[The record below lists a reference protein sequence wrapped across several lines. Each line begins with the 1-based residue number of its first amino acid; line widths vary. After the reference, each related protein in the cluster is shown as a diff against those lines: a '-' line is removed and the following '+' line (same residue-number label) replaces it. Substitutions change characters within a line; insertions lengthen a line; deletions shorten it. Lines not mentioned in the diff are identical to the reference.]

1 MTLRPVLLLIA
12 VLTFASFAAAQTAF
26 DGKWTA
32 EVKRPAPNPNQN
44 LTITLKTDAGKVSG
58 SVVGADPADS
68 PIEWGF
74 VKGDLITFKVKMQV
88 ANSPQTMVYVG
99 KINGNQIEFGRRPE
113 NLTVGQLVEFTAQKS
128 N

>member
-1 MTLRPVLLLIA
+1 MKFRVALLLICLFA
-12 VLTFASFAAAQTAF
+12 FASFAAGQTAF

-32 EVKRPAPNPNQN
+32 EVKRPAPNPSQN
-44 LTITLKTDAGKVSG
+44 LTITVKTDAGKVSG

-88 ANSPQTMVYVG
+88 ANTPQTMVYVG

-113 NLTVGQLVEFTAQKS
+113 NLTVGQLVEFTAQKG

>member
-1 MTLRPVLLLIA
+1 MKLRIV
-12 VLTFASFAAAQTAF
+12 ASMVCIFVAASLGSAQSMF

-32 EVKRPAPNPNQN
+32 EVRRPAPNPTQN

-58 SVVGADPADS
+58 SVVGADPVDS

-88 ANSPQTMVYVG
+88 ANKPQTMVYVG
-99 KINGNQIEFGRRPE
+99 KINGGRIEFGRRPE

-128 N
+128 Q

>member
-1 MTLRPVLLLIA
+1 MKLRVAVLLVCVFA
-12 VLTFASFAAAQTAF
+12 FASFALGQTAF

-32 EVKRPAPNPNQN
+32 EVKRPAPNPSQN
-44 LTITLKTDAGKVSG
+44 LTITLKTEAGKVSG

-88 ANSPQTMVYVG
+88 ANMLETMVYVG
-99 KINGNQIEFGRRPE
+99 KINGDQIDFGRRPE
-113 NLTVGQLVEFTAQKS
+113 NLSVGQLIEFTSTKS

>member
-1 MTLRPVLLLIA
+1 MKLKIIALLICMFGFVA
-12 VLTFASFAAAQTAF
+12 VGAAQTAF

-32 EVKRPAPNPNQN
+32 EVKRPAPNPTQN

-88 ANSPQTMVYVG
+88 ANTPQTMVYVG
-99 KINGNQIEFGRRPE
+99 KISGGQIEFGRRPE
-113 NLTVGQLVEFTAQKS
+113 NLTVGQLVDFTAQKAK
-128 N
+128 

>member
-1 MTLRPVLLLIA
+1 MKFRIAVLLLCMFA
-12 VLTFASFAAAQTAF
+12 FASFASGQNAF

-32 EVKRPAPNPNQN
+32 EVKRPAPNPTQN
-44 LTITLKTDAGKVSG
+44 LTITLKTEAGKVSG

-74 VKGDLITFKVKMQV
+74 VKGDLITFKVRMQV
-88 ANSPQTMVYVG
+88 ANTPQTMVYVG

-113 NLTVGQLVEFTAQKS
+113 NLSVGQLVEFTAAKA